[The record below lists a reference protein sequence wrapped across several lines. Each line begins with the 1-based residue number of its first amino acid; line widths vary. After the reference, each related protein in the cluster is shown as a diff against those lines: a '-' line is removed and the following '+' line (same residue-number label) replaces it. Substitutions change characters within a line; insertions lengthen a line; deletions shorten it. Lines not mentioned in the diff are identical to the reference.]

1 MQPYENIIK
10 SYRFVTDEVEN
21 LEIVAREN
29 YRRITTLVTKKN
41 IVIHGNPYIIL
52 YILGN

>member
-29 YRRITTLVTKKN
+29 YRRITPLVTKKHRYSRQP
-41 IVIHGNPYIIL
+41 IYHSIYIR
-52 YILGN
+52 